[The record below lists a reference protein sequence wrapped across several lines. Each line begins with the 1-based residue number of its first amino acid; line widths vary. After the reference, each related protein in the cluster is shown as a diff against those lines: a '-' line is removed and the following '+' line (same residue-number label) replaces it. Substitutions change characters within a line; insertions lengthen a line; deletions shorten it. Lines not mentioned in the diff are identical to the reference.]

1 MAANEPQSSRGFLVG
16 AACVAIL
23 LVGGWLAAYPH
34 VREYLDSRPDAGNYH
49 SDAQLI
55 DQLRIAPLPSV
66 PPSSP
71 TNDWP
76 QWRGPNR
83 DGVSTETGLLA
94 AWPTSG
100 PRVLWEA
107 PTGMGYSCP
116 AIAGGRVYLIVQ
128 DGENEA
134 VVCLNTADGK
144 ETWRHRYPA
153 LFANDIAGTGP
164 RSTPLVD
171 GDRVYTVG
179 ATGMF
184 FCLDAATGNV
194 HWSHDLL
201 KEANVPNQDCGTSF
215 SPLIEGELVITMPG
229 GPNGNSIAAYDR
241 KDGHLV
247 WKNLDDRAGYS
258 SPVAATIAGKRQL
271 VFLTGESVVGLSP
284 QDGKLLWR
292 YPWQVHREC
301 NIATPIVTGDYVF
314 VASGYGKGCGLLHIE
329 PAPSPPAPL
338 PPGERG
344 EFVVKPVYEHNR
356 MRSRF
361 STSVLYKDHLYGF
374 DEFFLVCMEFR
385 TGKVLWKKRG
395 FGEGSLTIA
404 DDKLLI
410 MSDNGQLVLADA
422 SPEKL
427 QERSSVKMFDA
438 RCWTVPVLAG
448 GKLYV
453 RDEKTIRCLDVKGGQ

>member
-1 MAANEPQSSRGFLVG
+1 MSPSEPQSRRGFFAG

-23 LVGGWLAAYPH
+23 LLCGWMAYPH
-34 VREYLDSRPDAGNYH
+34 VKEYLESRPDTGDYR
-49 SDAQLI
+49 SDTHLV
-55 DQLRIAPLPSV
+55 DQLRTASLPTGQ
-66 PPSSP
+66 PPSP
-71 TNDWP
+71 VNDWP

-83 DGVSTETGLLA
+83 DGVSSETGLLA
-94 AWPTSG
+94 VWPADG
-100 PRVLWEA
+100 PRTVWEA
-107 PTGMGYSCP
+107 PGGMGYSSP
-116 AIAGGRVYLIVQ
+116 AIAGGKVYLLLQ
-128 DGENEA
+128 DGDHEA
-134 VVCLNTADGK
+134 VVCLNVADGK
-144 ETWRHRYPA
+144 EIWRHRYPA
-153 LFANDIAGTGP
+153 LFTNPESGTGP
-164 RSTPLVD
+164 HASPLVD

-184 FCLDAATGNV
+184 FCLDAATGKVN
-194 HWSHDLL
+194 WSHDLL
-201 KEANVPNQDCGTSF
+201 KEANVPNQEYGTSF

-258 SPVAATIAGKRQL
+258 SPVAATIAGRRQL
-271 VFLTGESVVGLSP
+271 VFLTAENVLGLSP

-292 YPWQVHREC
+292 YPWPIFKDC
-301 NIATPIVTGDYVF
+301 NIATPIVAGDYVF
-314 VASGYGKGCGLLHIE
+314 VASGYSKGCALLHIE
-329 PAPSPPAPL
+329 TATSPPVPSPQ
-338 PPGERG
+338 EDRG
-344 EFVVKPVYEHNR
+344 ALVAKPVYEHNR

-395 FGEGSLTIA
+395 FGEGSLTVA

-410 MSDNGQLVLADA
+410 MSDSGQLVLADA
-422 SPEKL
+422 SPEKF
-427 QERSSVKMFDA
+427 QERSSVKMFDG

-448 GKLYV
+448 GQLYV
-453 RDEKTIRCLDVKGGQ
+453 RDEKQIRCLDVKGQR